1 MHKHLL
7 FVTGLME
14 TRDRAAWPC
23 GRGPQSPPPSAAS
36 PSLLDAG
43 THGFVLNPLTARS
56 YLVRLTPGK
65 NPRR

>member
-1 MHKHLL
+1 MALW
-7 FVTGLME
+7 
-14 TRDRAAWPC
+14 A
-23 GRGPQSPPPSAAS
+23 GPTEPPPAPPAAS